1 MIALGELKLLGEV
14 LKLSRQFVS
23 LDLQLLYGCGF
34 G

>member
-14 LKLSRQFVS
+14 LKLGREFAC